1 MQYERVARY
10 CWHSARAR
18 GTVYCVWSSYCREAG
33 GHTSECATVKA
44 VSESGITRVVVS
56 GSNLIQR

>member
-1 MQYERVARY
+1 MQYERVAR
-10 CWHSARAR
+10 HRSHASRAR
-18 GTVYCVWSSYCREAG
+18 GTVYCAWSLYCREARQ
-33 GHTSECATVKA
+33 HTSEYMTVKA